1 MNGYITKIYNKM
13 NSVLSTYPNKA
24 LQPILVGV
32 NSDNKAGILSR
43 SKALPT
49 KANGSLTLVPTSLT
63 LETLAPAYKKF
74 VAVTD
79 VFNAADGSEADASIG
94 VTANKGNNMLKVL
107 DAEKT
112 CTITGQAG
120 YIYEITYT
128 AVDYHGKVAAKRF
141 YVQF

>member
-1 MNGYITKIYNKM
+1 M
-13 NSVLSTYPNKA
+13 
-24 LQPILVGV
+24 
-32 NSDNKAGILSR
+32 
-43 SKALPT
+43 
-49 KANGSLTLVPTSLT
+49 TLVPTSLT